1 MQTVIVILIGLGAGI
16 LVGLMGIGGGIVV
29 VPALVYLLRM
39 DQHVAQGTSLF
50 MLLPP
55 IGLGALWTYW
65 KNKAV
70 DLKAGIVCAAG
81 ILAGGYFGGRVAV
94 GLTSRWLETIFGI
107 FMMIAAAMLWH
118 QSRHAKRAEE
128 NKGDHA

>member
-1 MQTVIVILIGLGAGI
+1 MQTIIVILIGLGAGI

-29 VPALVYLLRM
+29 VPALVYLLRT

-65 KNKAV
+65 KKKAV

-81 ILAGGYFGGRVAV
+81 ILAGGYLGGLVAV
-94 GLTSRWLETIFGI
+94 GLPSRWLETIFGI

-118 QSRHAKRAEE
+118 QSRHERDVEE
-128 NKGDHA
+128 SKEGHA

>member
-1 MQTVIVILIGLGAGI
+1 MQTIPVILIGLGAGV

-29 VPALVYLLRM
+29 VPALLYLLGM

-65 KNKAV
+65 EKNAV
-70 DLKAGIVCAAG
+70 DLKAGVVCAAG
-81 ILAGGYFGGRVAV
+81 ILAGGYFGGLVAV
-94 GLTSRWLETIFGI
+94 GLPSRWLEATFGI
-107 FMMIAAAMLWH
+107 FLMIAAVMLWH
-118 QSRHAKRAEE
+118 QARQVTEKKE
-128 NKGDHA
+128 DHA